1 MPTVRPSFRP
11 VLAAALCVTAAAAA
25 CRDFVFEPEDPASL
39 TYAPALG
46 ISLAAFTK
54 LPSGVYYQDAAVGSG
69 TVVTDSSTVTV
80 AYRGFL
86 ADGRS
91 FDSTTTGQTRAF
103 DLRGT
108 IRGWQS
114 GLAGAR
120 AGGRRRLLIPAS
132 EAYGNTTRQGIPAGS
147 VLYFVIDIAG
157 VTTPVSTTT
166 TTTSR
171 ITP

>member
-1 MPTVRPSFRP
+1 MLTVRPYLRP
-11 VLAAALCVTAAAAA
+11 VAAVALCAAAASVA
-25 CRDFVFEPEDPASL
+25 CRDFVFEPEDPASV

-46 ISLAAFTK
+46 VNLAAFTK
-54 LPSGVYYQDAAVGSG
+54 LASGVYYQDAAVGSG

-80 AYRGFL
+80 SYQGYL
-86 ADGRS
+86 ADGRQ
-91 FDSTTTGQTRAF
+91 FDATTAGQTRAF
-103 DLRGT
+103 DLRST

-120 AGGRRRLLIPAS
+120 AGGRRRLLIPPA

-147 VLYFVIDIAG
+147 VLYFVIDIAS
-157 VTTPVSTTT
+157 VTTPTTTT

-171 ITP
+171 STP